1 MYTLYSLII
10 SVSLTYESNIPGTGP
25 LGHWGTGSRSNDFQ
39 GAPPKWITGPPGQS
53 SGTSGEHQQSATNLC
68 FSNFRVFPIGFT
80 TTTKKP
86 LGKPNEITTKITR
99 CQDLGFPMFP
109 YFKNPMASII
119 CRWKLG
125 SRRCCTPAGWHLRLP
140 ALHRCKKGARQ
151 PVRFP
156 AGDGIW
162 LTVSL
167 HAS

>member
-1 MYTLYSLII
+1 MNQISLA
-10 SVSLTYESNIPGTGP
+10 
-25 LGHWGTGSRSNDFQ
+25 LGHWGTGALAPDQTISRALRPNGSLDHQDSRRGPQVNISNLPLTDVRCFD
-39 GAPPKWITGPPGQS
+39 PKTI
-53 SGTSGEHQQSATNLC
+53 GETH
-68 FSNFRVFPIGFT
+68 
-80 TTTKKP
+80 
-86 LGKPNEITTKITR
+86 EITTKITK

-140 ALHRCKKGARQ
+140 ALHRCKRGARQ

>member
-1 MYTLYSLII
+1 MNQISLA
-10 SVSLTYESNIPGTGP
+10 
-25 LGHWGTGSRSNDFQ
+25 LGHWGTGALAPDQTISRELRPNGSLDHQDSRRGPQVNISNL
-39 GAPPKWITGPPGQS
+39 PPICVSQ
-53 SGTSGEHQQSATNLC
+53 TSA
-68 FSNFRVFPIGFT
+68 FS
-80 TTTKKP
+80 P
-86 LGKPNEITTKITR
+86 LVLPQLPKNHWG
-99 CQDLGFPMFP
+99 
-109 YFKNPMASII
+109 NPMKSPLKSLDVRIWGSRCSHISRTPCCII

-167 HAS
+167 HVS

>member
-1 MYTLYSLII
+1 MYTVYSLII
-10 SVSLTYESNIPGTGP
+10 SVYSVSLTHESNIPGTGP
-25 LGHWGTGSRSNDFQ
+25 LGHWGTGSRSNDLQ

-53 SGTSGEHQQSATNLC
+53 SGTSGEHLTASQTSG
-68 FSNFRVFPIGFT
+68 FSHWFYQNYQKTIGEAH
-80 TTTKKP
+80 
-86 LGKPNEITTKITR
+86 EITTR
-99 CQDLGFPMFP
+99 CQDLEFPMFP

-140 ALHRCKKGARQ
+140 ALHRCKRGARQ

-167 HAS
+167 HVS

>member
-1 MYTLYSLII
+1 MYTVYSLII
-10 SVSLTYESNIPGTGP
+10 SVSLTHESNIPGTGP
-25 LGHWGTGSRSNDFQ
+25 LGHWGTGSRSNDLQ

-109 YFKNPMASII
+109 YFKNPMLHHLPLETREPAMLYSSRVAS
-119 CRWKLG
+119 
-125 SRRCCTPAGWHLRLP
+125 SSASSTPL
-140 ALHRCKKGARQ
+140 
-151 PVRFP
+151 
-156 AGDGIW
+156 
-162 LTVSL
+162 
-167 HAS
+167 

>member
-1 MYTLYSLII
+1 MYTVYSLII
-10 SVSLTYESNIPGTGP
+10 SVSLTHESNVPGTGP
-25 LGHWGTGSRSNDFQ
+25 LGHWGTGSRSNDSQ

-53 SGTSGEHQQSATNLC
+53 SGTSSEHQQSATD
-68 FSNFRVFPIGFT
+68 RRQVFQTWGFPWFDPKTIGET
-80 TTTKKP
+80 H
-86 LGKPNEITTKITR
+86 EITTKITK

-167 HAS
+167 HVS